1 MATYWL
7 LTTIER
13 TRPETK
19 RMSSFV
25 DKTDER
31 SGRERRRH
39 HRYIVPMH
47 VVAVLCDQAVEEGR
61 RILNLQIKDISKG
74 GVCGVV
80 ENEVVDNEQLI
91 LFIPPQGGR
100 GGRDVRGRVTRCD
113 RLEGHYRIGV
123 AFSNPLEEA
132 ANQIH

>member
-1 MATYWL
+1 
-7 LTTIER
+7 
-13 TRPETK
+13 
-19 RMSSFV
+19 MSSFV

-39 HRYIVPMH
+39 HRYIVPMQ
-47 VVAVLCDQAVEEGR
+47 VVAVLCDQGSGDRQRVF
-61 RILNLQIKDISKG
+61 NVQIKDIGKG

-80 ENEVVDNEQLI
+80 ESKVLSDEQLI

-113 RLEGHYRIGV
+113 KLEAHYRIGV

-132 ANQIH
+132 GSQIH

>member
-1 MATYWL
+1 
-7 LTTIER
+7 
-13 TRPETK
+13 
-19 RMSSFV
+19 MSSFV
-25 DKTDER
+25 DKTEEQ
-31 SGRERRRH
+31 SGRERRRD

-47 VVAVLCDQAVEEGR
+47 VVAVLCDQDSGDRQRV
-61 RILNLQIKDISKG
+61 LSLQIKDISKG

-80 ENEVVDNEQLI
+80 ESEVLSDEQLI

-113 RLEGHYRIGV
+113 KLEGHYRIGV

-132 ANQIH
+132 ASQIH

>member
-1 MATYWL
+1 
-7 LTTIER
+7 
-13 TRPETK
+13 
-19 RMSSFV
+19 MSSFL
-25 DKTDER
+25 DKTEER
-31 SGRERRRH
+31 SGGERRRY

-47 VVAVLCDQAVEEGR
+47 VVAVLCDKGSSDRQRV
-61 RILNLQIKDISKG
+61 LNMQIKDISKA

-80 ENEVVDNEQLI
+80 EDEIPNDEQLV

-113 RLEGHYRIGV
+113 KLGGHYRIGV
-123 AFSNPLEEA
+123 AFCNPLEEA